1 MGISCAPSIFRKI
14 KKPVFAVLHQMGF
27 QSTSYIDD
35 SLLVGD
41 SKDECI
47 SNVTE
52 TVSLMKKL
60 GYVINW
66 KNSVLEP
73 SQVIQYLGN
82 IINATDMTVT
92 LPLEK
97 KICIEDTCR
106 KIKEEEFISVRSLAS
121 LIGLLVSS
129 FGPLHYRLL
138 EKEKVRS
145 LKMHKG
151 NLDGQMRESS
161 IGVILI

>member
-1 MGISCAPSIFRKI
+1 M
-14 KKPVFAVLHQMGF
+14 
-27 QSTSYIDD
+27 
-35 SLLVGD
+35 
-41 SKDECI
+41 
-47 SNVTE
+47 
-52 TVSLMKKL
+52 
-60 GYVINW
+60 
-66 KNSVLEP
+66 LEP

-82 IINATDMTVT
+82 IINTTDMTVT

-151 NLDGQMRESS
+151 NFDGLMRVSKNIKEELNCWISNIMS
-161 IGVILI
+161 QNRIINRGNPEMTITTDTSNDGWGAVKEDVNIGGRLKDYKKIHHINDL